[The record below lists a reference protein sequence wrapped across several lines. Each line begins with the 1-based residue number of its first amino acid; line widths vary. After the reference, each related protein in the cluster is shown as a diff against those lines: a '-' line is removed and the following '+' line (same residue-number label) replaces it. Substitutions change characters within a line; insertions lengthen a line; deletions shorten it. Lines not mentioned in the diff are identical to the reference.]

1 MMTKLVVKV
10 TRTNPG
16 CDKAV
21 RGAVAG
27 PPGRVYLHMHVMLCF
42 TVLGLVPVS
51 DNGSPLGAYI
61 PVIILNKP
69 QTAECHR
76 SQLCYG
82 RSQLKPTGPLRG
94 RMTMSKMMLMTIR

>member
-1 MMTKLVVKV
+1 MMTKLALKV

-21 RGAVAG
+21 TGAVAG

-51 DNGSPLGAYI
+51 DNGSPPGAYI
-61 PVIILNKP
+61 PVIILP
-69 QTAECHR
+69 HHLTVSREM
-76 SQLCYG
+76 S
-82 RSQLKPTGPLRG
+82 LRDG
-94 RMTMSKMMLMTIR
+94 ETFIMAAAN